1 MVKPPDETPEKPDN
15 VTRLRPRNTKL
26 RLVSPPPTPIED
38 DDPPFI
44 FRPFKT
50 DTPDDEEALFPRD
63 PFDPFAD
70 T

>member
-1 MVKPPDETPEKPDN
+1 MVKPPDDETPKPDN